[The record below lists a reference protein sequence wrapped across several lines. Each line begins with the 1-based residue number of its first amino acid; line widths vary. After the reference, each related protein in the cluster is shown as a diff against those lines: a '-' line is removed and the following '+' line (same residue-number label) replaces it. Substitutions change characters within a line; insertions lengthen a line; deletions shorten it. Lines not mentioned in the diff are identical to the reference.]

1 MNKKK
6 LHIIPFFAIL
16 IIFILFSFLAA
27 RQINHPEHIAFNIK
41 AERIPLSG
49 NAIKVTWEMN
59 RNFSGDFVVGRSE
72 SPFNSIEDILK
83 AKLAGISN
91 PSLEGMITDKNLQ
104 HGKEYYYAVIAKEKL
119 LKREIELF
127 KNVNITSA
135 PVSLHAEPDMVK
147 SIKADTRGQ
156 GIRIRWDGG
165 SAKNV
170 KYNVYRSRSPINSD
184 SELTVSSK
192 LATVGD
198 SAYTDTTVPE
208 FGAFFY
214 AVSVTDKNDVE
225 YFTPVPGQNFTTIG
239 IFIRDRSIS
248 TPLNVAA
255 FAGTEGAIIVRWEK
269 AAASSDR
276 EITGYE
282 VFRSG
287 EIINSFFKLKESR
300 LITITDREATAFT
313 DRISD
318 AGDYYY
324 AVLPRYSDGTV
335 DINFDTGLIFTR
347 IPVSIKKPYRIT
359 GIKGERNNGKILI
372 TWEYTGNEG
381 MQILKVIRAPQVP
394 ATTSS
399 IEKMIIG
406 SVNITAGRYQADD
419 PDGND
424 YHYGLISDMARQEF
438 VIGLNITSRIPALSR
453 KTDIRRIED
462 ETPAP
467 GSKKDTVTESGL
479 NRIIRVYFYSGRYD
493 LASKELN
500 KFISGTDN
508 YSDRALARLFL
519 AKSFIEMKDY
529 SRAIL
534 ILNSSDVKSAYPD
547 ESRFW
552 TEFAMLRLQ

>member
-6 LHIIPFFAIL
+6 LHIIPSLVIL
-16 IIFILFSFLAA
+16 IILTLLSFLAA
-27 RQINHPEHIAFNIK
+27 RQITHPEHIAFNIK

-83 AKLAGISN
+83 AKLVGISN

-104 HGKEYYYAVIAKEKL
+104 QGKEYYYAVIAKEKL

-127 KNVNITSA
+127 KNVNITST

-147 SIKADTRGQ
+147 SIRVDTRTQ
-156 GIRIRWDGG
+156 GIRIRWDAG
-165 SAKNV
+165 SSKNV
-170 KYNVYRSRSPINSD
+170 KYNIYRSRSPINSN

-192 LATVGD
+192 LATVSD
-198 SAYTDTTVPE
+198 SVYTDTTVPE

-214 AVSVTDKNDVE
+214 AVSVTDKNDIE
-225 YFTPVPGQNFTTIG
+225 YFTPVPNQNFTTSG
-239 IFIRDRSIS
+239 IFIKEKSIS

-255 FAGTEGAIIVRWEK
+255 FAGIEGTIIIKWEK
-269 AAASSDR
+269 AATVSDK
-276 EITGYE
+276 ELTGYE
-282 VFRSG
+282 IYRSN
-287 EIINSFFKLKESR
+287 EIINSFFKLKDSR
-300 LITITDREATAFT
+300 LITITDRETTTFT
-313 DRISD
+313 DKLSD
-318 AGDYYY
+318 GGDFYY

-359 GIKGERNNGKILI
+359 GIKGERSNGKVLI

-381 MQILKVIRAPQVP
+381 MQILKVIRTAQVP
-394 ATTSS
+394 ASTSS
-399 IEKMIIG
+399 AERMIIG
-406 SVNITAGRYQADD
+406 SVNITTGRYLADD
-419 PDGND
+419 PGGND
-424 YHYGLISDMARQEF
+424 YHYGLISDMAEQEF

-453 KTDIRRIED
+453 KTDISSIED
-462 ETPAP
+462 EAP
-467 GSKKDTVTESGL
+467 GPESKKSPVPESSL

-500 KFISGTDN
+500 KFIDSTDN
-508 YSDRALARLFL
+508 NSDKVLARLFL

-534 ILNSSDVKSAYPD
+534 ILSSSDVKNAYPD

-552 TEFAMLRLQ
+552 IEFAMLRLQ